1 MQPDYSLV
9 REFHEE
15 AGLLKGR
22 AQCRI
27 HGHRY
32 DEGYDRVDRGGDEV
46 DLQGQIRCRLSEDEN
61 LIPVADD
68 RVCKHV
74 EDQTA
79 GSGDDGPAKD
89 VLRIIGLRDAADS
102 VSDEAGDE
110 TDEQLAEQC
119 LRYERCIDRIQQITD
134 AHADRTGDT
143 TERTADDERTEY
155 HDGISEVDGCHIC
168 TDRNLDLKEGE
179 DCIGKRCEQSGK
191 RELIGFRVIHNVASS
206 GVFRHLPVLPCI
218 IGQN

>member
-1 MQPDYSLV
+1 M

-15 AGLLKGR
+15 ACLLKGR

-110 TDEQLAEQC
+110 TDE
-119 LRYERCIDRIQQITD
+119 
-134 AHADRTGDT
+134 
-143 TERTADDERTEY
+143 
-155 HDGISEVDGCHIC
+155 
-168 TDRNLDLKEGE
+168 
-179 DCIGKRCEQSGK
+179 
-191 RELIGFRVIHNVASS
+191 
-206 GVFRHLPVLPCI
+206 
-218 IGQN
+218 